1 MDLETS
7 AIISEHGTKYFVYPY
22 IRKKIHF
29 TTKLRGSSNS
39 LFFEGIIP
47 IS

>member
-7 AIISEHGTKYFVYPY
+7 AIISEHGTKYFVYLY
-22 IRKKIHF
+22 RKKIHF
-29 TTKLRGSSNS
+29 TTKFRGSSNS